1 MFSVPQERI
10 YSRRVYDRAAAAA
23 YTAEMHTGFA
33 VELVMLPHSEELLV
47 LRKLLY
53 LLLSICRLTFF
64 FILPPDKENVKN
76 ELIQIHITAR
86 CFK

>member
-10 YSRRVYDRAAAAA
+10 YSRRVYDCAAAAA

-53 LLLSICRLTFF
+53 LLKNADYQNCSRNLTSFS
-64 FILPPDKENVKN
+64 
-76 ELIQIHITAR
+76 
-86 CFK
+86 